1 MGDGKKALTVF
12 VNGTP
17 FWGGGPGVMEGE
29 DGSSY
34 GHISAIDP
42 ASGEIK
48 WRYEDPYPL
57 VGGALATA
65 GGVVFSGNQQGYAL
79 ALDDTTGKV
88 LWKFQTG
95 STVRSQPITY
105 TVDGRQYVAIGSGG
119 GGLAVTLV
127 GEVPRRTL
135 GSTLVVFALPPE

>member
-1 MGDGKKALTVF
+1 M
-12 VNGTP
+12 
-17 FWGGGPGVMEGE
+17 
-29 DGSSY
+29 
-34 GHISAIDP
+34 
-42 ASGEIK
+42 
-48 WRYEDPYPL
+48 
-57 VGGALATA
+57 ATA